1 MLKQLFNS
9 EQILKV
15 FSNKDIWQWDVLN
28 AYGDAERAAIE
39 VAKTWKTEGYGLSP
53 LKIKNIK
60 GKTVFSASE
69 LKDHLSI
76 KLVDRFLRQ
85 VYKVRQSDRNRVV
98 RQVIALMGDP
108 SDLVFVKVDVENCFE
123 SINFKDLIEKL
134 KTDMI
139 LSPTSIAVLEDVA
152 AQARLVGNSG
162 LPRGLSISSTL
173 AELFLEK
180 LDKLLS
186 ENKNIFYMARYV
198 DDIVLAV
205 PSYHADFILNEITLA
220 FGELGLKINE
230 SKSERYV
237 VEQSA
242 PKLELLG
249 YSLSSKRKN
258 KSPNIVEVKIAPKK
272 IKKIKTR
279 IALSFLDFKKNRNF
293 KLLLDRMYFLST
305 LHVIKENAN
314 GRVLAG
320 NAYNYMYVSNLDDYK
335 KIDGFYF
342 SLMTNARYRLSS
354 SEITDLNKISFYS
367 MAKHKK
373 IMNLTKKRLNTV
385 KEAWKNAEKN

>member
-28 AYGDAERAAIE
+28 TYGDAERAAFE
-39 VAKTWKTEGYGLSP
+39 VTKTWKTEGYRLAP

-60 GKTVFSASE
+60 GKAVFTTAE
-69 LKDHLSI
+69 LKDHLAI
-76 KLVDRFLRQ
+76 KLVDRFLRRI
-85 VYKVRQSDRNRVV
+85 YKVRQSDRNRVV
-98 RQVIALMGDP
+98 RQVMTLMGDP
-108 SDLVFVKVDVENCFE
+108 SDLVFFKVDVESCFE

-134 KTDMI
+134 KMDMI
-139 LSPTSIAVLEDVA
+139 LAPTSITILEDVA
-152 AQARLVGNSG
+152 AQTRLVGNSG

-180 LDKLLS
+180 LDKALS

-205 PSYHADFILNEITLA
+205 PSYHADSILSEVALA
-220 FGELGLKINE
+220 FDNLELKVNG
-230 SKSERYV
+230 SKSKKYV
-237 VEQSA
+237 VEQST

-249 YSLSSKRKN
+249 YSFSSKRKN
-258 KSPNIVEVKIAPKK
+258 KSPNIVEVRIAPKK
-272 IKKIKTR
+272 VKKIKTR
-279 IALSFLDFKKNRNF
+279 IALSFLEFKKNRNL

-305 LHVIKENAN
+305 LHVIKENEN

-320 NAYNYMYVSNLDDYK
+320 NAYNYMYITSLDDYK

-342 SLMTNARYRLSS
+342 SLMKNARYGLSS
-354 SEITDLNKISFYS
+354 SEIIYLSKISFYG

-373 IMNLTKKRLNTV
+373 IMNLTKKRLSIV